1 MESKIFLLRNTVS
14 YPTLLELQTFAHSL
28 KSASANV
35 GAVVLSE
42 ICKSLEMDC
51 RNNTLDDSDPY
62 IKAIE
67 CEFVKVKFVLE
78 EEISRL

>member
-1 MESKIFLLRNTVS
+1 MD
-14 YPTLLELQTFAHSL
+14 LQAFAHSL
-28 KSASANV
+28 KSSSANV

-42 ICKSLEMDC
+42 ICKSLEMAC

-67 CEFVKVKFVLE
+67 CEFVKVKSALE
-78 EEISRL
+78 EEIRRL